1 MTSPV
6 HQYEYTSARRV
17 GIATAETAL
26 TLPNALAEAES
37 APEPYSEA
45 YPRLQ
50 WQRSPDAGAVRYGKL
65 FIHDKVSPAEFVS
78 SLLQD
83 HHAAAQQG
91 NWFHDFNNL
100 PPNAHF
106 EPYRHR
112 SGNWN
117 NRLIKSSG
125 QRAMASLLE
134 HEAMAGQV
142 DLIYMDP
149 PYNINFRSN
158 FQGLVDDTNSGD
170 RWQDLP
176 MDVRHTKVFRDSYQ
190 RGVHSYLDQ
199 LRTQLLHGRNLLK
212 DSGSFV
218 MQISPSNL
226 HYVAV
231 LMGEIFGHENHVAT
245 IPYTTAANS
254 STRMLPEIGN
264 WLIWFAKD
272 KQSAK
277 YHQLYEHLSMRENI
291 EHMTWHAFLELPDG
305 TTRRLT
311 DAEKADPDTIP
322 QGAMAYRQM
331 RLDSSHESTTDR
343 SDTWYYNP
351 DDYPNRPAHYP
362 VHSNAY
368 PCPTGRH
375 WSVSPQG
382 LLSIASQGRMDFTS
396 NDQLRFKRYA
406 HEVPGRPITSS
417 WNRLGAPQDRRYVV
431 ETPPEVL
438 RRILLMTTDPGDLVL
453 DPTCGSGA
461 MPLMAERWGRRW
473 IAVDTSA
480 VSIAV
485 ARQRIA
491 TAVHPYWLLQDSPE
505 GHRREHALD
514 QELLPADRR
523 VPFAPSTPPP
533 DYRSDPASGF
543 VLARQQRVSAATLA
557 YGPGPGDIIR
567 HPDRPEADNGKRR
580 VSSAFT
586 VESDLPFTA
595 VNPDAPAERADG
607 VSLADAGV
615 SVSDSTAA
623 IAQSLE
629 RAGIRLPASAGQPA
643 HTYAVHG
650 LAATVEIPGA
660 THTGIVVDAAGAD
673 RTALFYICRDD
684 EIAGPFQ
691 LRNLSRAAR
700 NRGDDYAVIISFG
713 REGDTNSVKSAQG
726 SLSILEVIANRD
738 HMIPG
743 LAVKADDN
751 ALVVISEPE
760 LTLHQESAGC
770 ISITADALT
779 VYNPATGQVET
790 QDSRRIVAI
799 MTDTDYDTESFRCR
813 LWNLPSGGTSERRLR
828 QIRDAFKSEI
838 DPAKWQRMRSNQ
850 TLPFPVPDA
859 RTVAVKVIDH
869 TGMEHM
875 KVLTL

>member
-1 MTSPV
+1 M
-6 HQYEYTSARRV
+6 
-17 GIATAETAL
+17 I
-26 TLPNALAEAES
+26 
-37 APEPYSEA
+37 
-45 YPRLQ
+45 
-50 WQRSPDAGAVRYGKL
+50 
-65 FIHDKVSPAEFVS
+65 
-78 SLLQD
+78 
-83 HHAAAQQG
+83 
-91 NWFHDFNNL
+91 
-100 PPNAHF
+100 
-106 EPYRHR
+106 
-112 SGNWN
+112 
-117 NRLIKSSG
+117 
-125 QRAMASLLE
+125 
-134 HEAMAGQV
+134 
-142 DLIYMDP
+142 
-149 PYNINFRSN
+149 
-158 FQGLVDDTNSGD
+158 
-170 RWQDLP
+170 
-176 MDVRHTKVFRDSYQ
+176 
-190 RGVHSYLDQ
+190 
-199 LRTQLLHGRNLLK
+199 
-212 DSGSFV
+212 
-218 MQISPSNL
+218 
-226 HYVAV
+226 
-231 LMGEIFGHENHVAT
+231 
-245 IPYTTAANS
+245 
-254 STRMLPEIGN
+254 IGN
-264 WLIWFAKD
+264 RGT
-272 KQSAK
+272 
-277 YHQLYEHLSMRENI
+277 LS
-291 EHMTWHAFLELPDG
+291 W
-305 TTRRLT
+305 
-311 DAEKADPDTIP
+311 
-322 QGAMAYRQM
+322 
-331 RLDSSHESTTDR
+331 
-343 SDTWYYNP
+343 
-351 DDYPNRPAHYP
+351 
-362 VHSNAY
+362 
-368 PCPTGRH
+368 
-375 WSVSPQG
+375 
-382 LLSIASQGRMDFTS
+382 
-396 NDQLRFKRYA
+396 KRY
-406 HEVPGRPITSS
+406 ENEMPGRPLSAM
-417 WNRLGAPQDRRYVV
+417 WEDGGAVSDKRYIV
-431 ETPPEVL
+431 ETPARVL
-438 RRILLMTTDPGDLVL
+438 ERVLLMTTDPGDLVL

-505 GHRREHALD
+505 GHRREHELD

-523 VPFAPSTPPP
+523 VPFAPPPAP
-533 DYRSDPASGF
+533 DYRSDPAAGF

-567 HPDRPEADNGKRR
+567 HPDRPEVDNSKRR

-607 VSLADAGV
+607 VSLADSGV
-615 SVSDSTAA
+615 SVADSTAA

-643 HTYAVHG
+643 HTYAVRG

-850 TLPFPVPDA
+850 TLPFPVPDG
-859 RTVAVKVIDH
+859 RTFAVKVIDH
-869 TGMEHM
+869 TGMEHESADG
-875 KVLTL
+875 LTANDGGAANSIAP